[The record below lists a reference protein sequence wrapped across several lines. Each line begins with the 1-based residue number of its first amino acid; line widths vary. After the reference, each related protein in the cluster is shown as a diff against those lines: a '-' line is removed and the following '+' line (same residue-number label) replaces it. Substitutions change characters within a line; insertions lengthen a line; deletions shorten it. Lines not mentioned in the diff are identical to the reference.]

1 MVEIGQPLF
10 DLRQER
16 ILDAAGALV
25 LRLGYTH
32 TATGAIAA
40 RANVSKAT
48 LYGYWPGKMQLFHA
62 LVVRDSLRVIDTWVA
77 RILAD
82 PQGGG
87 IGPLCA
93 HGFRALATSPLLQA
107 LYTSDI
113 ATLGEL
119 FRFRG
124 PEVYSARY
132 RENLAFVREMQ
143 RAHLIRT
150 DLSAE
155 TVNHLIQALSH
166 GLVSIG
172 GMVDAADVPDL
183 DDIAATMAVALQDGL
198 APADPAPQDEAMR
211 VIQDYFARLR
221 ELMVASLATTETR
234 QNDEE
239 PEHGDR

>member
-1 MVEIGQPLF
+1 MAEVAQTLF
-10 DLRQER
+10 DARQER
-16 ILDAAGALV
+16 ILDAATALV
-25 LRLGYTH
+25 LRLGYIH
-32 TATGAIAA
+32 TSTGAIAT

-48 LYGYWPGKMQLFHA
+48 LYNYWPGKMRLFHA
-62 LVVRDSLRVIDTWVA
+62 LVVRESLRVIDTWVA

-119 FRFRG
+119 LRFRG

-143 RAHLIRT
+143 RTRVIRT

-166 GLVSIG
+166 GVVSLG
-172 GMVDAADVPDL
+172 EMVDAADVPDL
-183 DDIAATMAVALQDGL
+183 DAVAVTMAIALQDGL
-198 APADPAPQDEAMR
+198 APADPAPQDEAKH
-211 VIQDYFARLR
+211 VIQHYFARLR
-221 ELMVASLATTETR
+221 ELMVASLVTTQTR
-234 QNDEE
+234 HDAEE
-239 PEHGDR
+239 AEHGNS